1 MMQMR
6 DSTHGKWVTCILQ
19 RKQRQL
25 YVSNKQI
32 PTGDITMPKI
42 RLMIIDDSLFFR
54 TFLSRKIG
62 VDPEIEIVGS
72 FGDPVEATGHIQS
85 LRPDVIAVDME
96 MPKMRGNEFLRAVLP
111 KHPNVKAVVI
121 SALSGN
127 VFDAMHAGAVDFIGK
142 PGSRP
147 GFDENLFVKEI
158 LQKIKIASTAH
169 VRRLGANPP
178 RTSTPSFTSPSLS
191 RPSISGATSKSV
203 IAIGASTGG
212 TEAIIEV
219 IKRFPAN
226 SPGVVIVQHMP
237 PVFTKMYADRVD
249 KICAMNVR
257 EAQSGDRV
265 ERGTILIAPGG
276 DQQMYMRQDAAGY
289 FTYLTQGA
297 KVSGHCPSVDVLFDS
312 VAKAAGRNAVGVI
325 LTGMGAD
332 GAKGLT
338 AMKAAGAHTIGQ
350 DEDSCVVY
358 GMPMVA
364 YNMGGVTEQLPL
376 SSIGDAVLRRFS
388 GKSTY

>member
-1 MMQMR
+1 
-6 DSTHGKWVTCILQ
+6 
-19 RKQRQL
+19 
-25 YVSNKQI
+25 
-32 PTGDITMPKI
+32 MPKV

-54 TFLSRKIG
+54 TFLTQRLGK
-62 VDPEIEIVGS
+62 DPEIEIIGS
-72 FGDPVEATGHIQS
+72 FGDPVEAAGKIGT

-96 MPKMRGNEFLRAVLP
+96 MPKMRGNEFLRTVLP

-127 VFDAMHAGAVDFIGK
+127 VFDAMQAGAIEFIGK

-147 GFDENLFVKEI
+147 GFDENLFVSEI
-158 LQKIKIASTAH
+158 IQKIKIASTAH
-169 VRRLGANPP
+169 VIKPGDTLMRRPV
-178 RTSTPSFTSPSLS
+178 STPAATSFVRAS
-191 RPSISGATSKSV
+191 SISGATAKSV

-219 IKRFPAN
+219 IKRFPAGT
-226 SPGVVIVQHMP
+226 PGVVIVQHMP
-237 PVFTKMYADRVD
+237 PVFTKMYAERVD
-249 KICAMNVR
+249 KICAMCVR
-257 EAQSGDRV
+257 EAQNGDRV

-276 DQQMYMRQDAAGY
+276 DQQMYLRQDASGY
-289 FTYLTQGA
+289 YVYLTPGE

-312 VAKAAGRNAVGVI
+312 VAKTAGRNAVGVI

-338 AMKAAGAHTIGQ
+338 AMKKAGAHTIGQ
-350 DEDSCVVY
+350 DENSCVVY

-376 SSIGDAVLRRFS
+376 HSICDAVLRRFS
-388 GKSTY
+388 GK